1 MKTNINNLKKIG
13 AVILAAGKG
22 TRLGCTDIPKVMLEI
37 EGKPLV
43 GYSVETLEAMGLSKN
58 QICLV
63 VGFKKEKVEEYFK
76 DRVIFAHQEQQKG
89 TAHAAYIGI
98 KALPNDIETV
108 LVMGGDDSA
117 FYTKE
122 SLLDFINKHVENN
135 ATLSLLTA
143 HVKNPDSL
151 GRIVRHVGNDKDGD
165 VEIIEKEYLTLE
177 QKEINE
183 ISTGTFVFN
192 KEWYLDI
199 FPDMPQLRKLGEF
212 GLPTALAMARNQNKK
227 YQMVTLKDG
236 TEWHGVN
243 TPEQLEE
250 AKIRKA

>member
-1 MKTNINNLKKIG
+1 MNKDNLKKIG

-22 TRLGCTDIPKVMLEI
+22 TRLGCVDIPKVMLEVQ
-37 EGKPLV
+37 GKPLLD
-43 GYSVETLEAMGLSKN
+43 YSVETLEKMGLDKN

-63 VGFKKEKVEEYFK
+63 VGFKKEKVQEYFG
-76 DRVIFAHQEQQKG
+76 DRVIYAHQEEQKG

-98 KALPNDIETV
+98 NALPEEIETV

-122 SLLDFINKHVENN
+122 SLLGFLEKHISQD

-143 HVKNPDSL
+143 HVDNPSSL
-151 GRIVRHVGNDKDGD
+151 GRIVRHIGDDKNGE
-165 VEIIEKEYLTLE
+165 VEIIEKEYLTPE
-177 QKEINE
+177 QKEITE

-192 KEWYLDI
+192 KNWYLEI
-199 FPDMPQLRKLGEF
+199 FPDMPQLRKLGEY
-212 GLPTALAMARNQNKK
+212 GLPTALAMARDQHMK
-227 YQMVTLKDG
+227 YQIVCLNDG
-236 TEWHGVN
+236 KEWFGVN

-250 AKIRKA
+250 AKKRKA